1 MLLLLVPQRKVD
13 AGQTAN
19 IPACDAYQPINVAT
33 ATTTRLV
40 TGVADRQVRI
50 CSVHMVA
57 GAADNVALIEGTG
70 ATCGTGTA
78 GMAGGTTAALGYNF
92 AANGGIALGSG
103 LGPVIQTLTAGDS
116 VCIVTS
122 ATSQLSGGLSF
133 SIW

>member
-1 MLLLLVPQRKVD
+1 MALLLVPQRKAD

-19 IPACDAYQPINVAT
+19 IPACDAYQVINLAA

-70 ATCGTGTA
+70 ATCGTNTV

-103 LGPVIQTLTAGDS
+103 LRACHPDVD
-116 VCIVTS
+116 CR
-122 ATSQLSGGLSF
+122 
-133 SIW
+133 